1 MSVTK
6 ALEHSAFRC
15 HRKLNLKVRRCS
27 YHRVDRLISPH
38 VRSGSTHQILSTNLS
53 QRTPRAT
60 MMPGRQSFLQ
70 GTSVHHIS
78 DLHSTCLSSSGILV
92 PGGFGTRGTEGM
104 MLAIKW
110 AREQKVPFLGI
121 CLGFQLAVV
130 EWARHVCGLPGTSRF
145 SSRLLCFRPLAY
157 RGDVDRVRREQ
168 QAAHHH
174 LHARNL
180 AHAYG
185 RHDAPGPSPDGLRA

>member
-1 MSVTK
+1 MFCQTLTITRQERSFDEVTIALVGKYTDLHDSYMSVTK

-15 HRKLNLKVRRCS
+15 HRKLNLKVQP
-27 YHRVDRLISPH
+27 RLYPRMNTLSSPH
-38 VRSGSTHQILSTNLS
+38 VLSGSTRPILSVNLS

-70 GTSVHHIS
+70 GTSVHHAYNSRSACI
-78 DLHSTCLSSSGILV
+78 SSSGILV

-130 EWARHVCGLPGTSRF
+130 EWARHVCGLPGTFRS
-145 SSRLLCFRPLAY
+145 SSRWPCF
-157 RGDVDRVRREQ
+157 
-168 QAAHHH
+168 
-174 LHARNL
+174 
-180 AHAYG
+180 
-185 RHDAPGPSPDGLRA
+185 